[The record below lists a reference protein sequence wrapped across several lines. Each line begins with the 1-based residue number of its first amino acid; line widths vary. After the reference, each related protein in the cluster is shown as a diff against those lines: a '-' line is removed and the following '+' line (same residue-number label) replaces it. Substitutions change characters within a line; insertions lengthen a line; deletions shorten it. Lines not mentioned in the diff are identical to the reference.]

1 MLTEQQLV
9 ERKSG
14 IGGSDIG
21 AILGLNKW
29 TSPLDVYLDK
39 TGQADGPDLSDNEA
53 VHFGN
58 VLEDTIAQEYARR
71 TGCKVRRRNQR
82 FTHPDHEWMAANIDR
97 SVDGER
103 MILECKNSS
112 QWMAGSWGE
121 SGTDEVP
128 ESYLVQVA
136 WYMAILG
143 YDRANLAALIGGNN
157 LRIYEFDRDLELESL
172 LIDRSREFWFHNV
185 LAGVAPAPSCKRD
198 LDTLYAMDNGEA
210 MLADQTTEARVRELS
225 DLRAKIKEWEK
236 QADTLKFDIQ
246 AAMGSSATLLLGED
260 GSPLATWKSPKPGR
274 RLQGKRLKEERP
286 DIWERYAPVAENSR
300 RFLVKI

>member
-82 FTHPDHEWMAANIDR
+82 FIHPDHEWMAANIDR

-112 QWMAGSWGE
+112 QWMAGAWGE

-157 LRIYEFDRDLELESL
+157 LRIYEFDRDYELEKI
-172 LIDRSREFWFHNV
+172 LINRSREFWFNNV
-185 LAGVAPAPSCKRD
+185 LAKVAPAPSCERD
-198 LDTLYAMDNGEA
+198 LDTLYAMDNGDTL
-210 MLADQTTEARVRELS
+210 LADPVTEERVYKLAHLKADIKIMEE
-225 DLRAKIKEWEK
+225 RAD
-236 QADTLKFDIQ
+236 ALKFDIQ
-246 AAMGSSATLLLGED
+246 KDMGSSATLLGED

-286 DIWERYAPVAENSR
+286 DIWEQYAPVAENSR